1 MAAVAS
7 PTHTDIGLTHCTY
20 YILCTHS
27 TYTQH
32 NTHTHTHTHTHART
46 APTHNTHTHTHTH
59 TQHLH
64 TTHVQ
69 HLHTCSNF
77 CNVLIQRIIIIMT
90 MHACSERKIRHVRFG
105 LSEWNVQSH
114 THHTHSHTHPPP
126 TQYEAIPESLKNML
140 LVMSTQ
146 GIFDIVHSS
155 QSDPSIHLSAKDAI
169 SQLLWQQTQ
178 ERVEKFLP
186 NLLRDLFPGLASLK
200 KATPTK
206 EVTVA
211 TVAVAVPSPAGS
223 PIRSTSA
230 SPLSTSPGEWALVCI
245 M

>member
-1 MAAVAS
+1 
-7 PTHTDIGLTHCTY
+7 
-20 YILCTHS
+20 
-27 TYTQH
+27 
-32 NTHTHTHTHTHART
+32 
-46 APTHNTHTHTHTH
+46 
-59 TQHLH
+59 
-64 TTHVQ
+64 
-69 HLHTCSNF
+69 
-77 CNVLIQRIIIIMT
+77 MT
-90 MHACSERKIRHVRFG
+90 MHASEGAHQASCQVWMECAITPTP
-105 LSEWNVQSH
+105 H
-114 THHTHSHTHPPP
+114 THTPP

-146 GIFDIVHSS
+146 GIFDIVNSS

-186 NLLRDLFPGLASLK
+186 NLLRDLFPGLASPK

-245 M
+245 MYINGNQLYSWFGCVYKRSG